1 MVSSYLMVGIGQVV
15 TLEIPACKLRGVNI
29 ALEKTAWLRMEFYPA
44 CDFKDGLGHPANRNP

>member
-1 MVSSYLMVGIGQVV
+1 MVGIGQVV